1 MGPLWALLAA
11 LTLPPTSPDPAAEPC
26 PTITANVRQ
35 DSQVTVPINFT
46 GKTFHLQ
53 KRNGT
58 RWENFALCLGSRC
71 HKTSSAVA
79 GVRLRDGKLELSKA
93 SAGTYRAQGS
103 LDNACLAHIILHG
116 AGSSRPAHPKIHR
129 CFPLSPG
136 GLSWPSCSP
145 HVCARVSACVLAR
158 GSNRARG
165 ERVFANPFP
174 CVFGFSSDRP
184 RRKRVFPRTPR
195 SVFACSSDR
204 GGTKRVFPRTFPS
217 RLRRQRPSCARGK
230 RVFANPFPCVLA
242 RAFPRVFPLPLR
254 PRPL

>member
-103 LDNACLAHIILHG
+103 LDNACLAHIILHEPTPSPLLTRATSPEPAKSTGDCNRG
-116 AGSSRPAHPKIHR
+116 AGKSHPPCRSLPPQRSLFSFCDCRLGCSALSRRLCRRDDRRRHRRLRFRLRVHLRLRGFLAGSELRSLLHP
-129 CFPLSPG
+129 
-136 GLSWPSCSP
+136 
-145 HVCARVSACVLAR
+145 
-158 GSNRARG
+158 
-165 ERVFANPFP
+165 ER
-174 CVFGFSSDRP
+174 
-184 RRKRVFPRTPR
+184 RRKLEFSEQEPQPGQSPDLQLDFAVGVFL
-195 SVFACSSDR
+195 CL
-204 GGTKRVFPRTFPS
+204 TKAALF
-217 RLRRQRPSCARGK
+217 
-230 RVFANPFPCVLA
+230 
-242 RAFPRVFPLPLR
+242 
-254 PRPL
+254 